1 MQRGRITAYGK
12 AKRNSAKASKDKK
25 QKQKTVVT
33 NIQEREQEERI
44 LKEFDLNYQFGPC
57 VGIGRLT
64 RWKRAQSLGLNPPK
78 IVLEILERRG
88 SEVDEDLFQT
98 YKNLI

>member
-57 VGIGRLT
+57 VGIG
-64 RWKRAQSLGLNPPK
+64 
-78 IVLEILERRG
+78 
-88 SEVDEDLFQT
+88 EDL
-98 YKNLI
+98 L

>member
-44 LKEFDLNYQFGPC
+44 LKEFF
-57 VGIGRLT
+57 
-64 RWKRAQSLGLNPPK
+64 S
-78 IVLEILERRG
+78 ILMLAR
-88 SEVDEDLFQT
+88 
-98 YKNLI
+98 